1 MFHNEFDFNKPAYFY
16 KCNTCGELF
25 SSNHNG
31 KGIFAR
37 LLKKV
42 KCPHCGSRDVKF
54 SNLNRIIKK
63 D

>member
-16 KCNTCGELF
+16 KCNTCGKLF
-25 SSNHNG
+25 ISENNG
-31 KGIFAR
+31 ILAR

-42 KCPHCGSRDVKF
+42 KCPHCGSRDVQF

>member
-1 MFHNEFDFNKPAYFY
+1 MFHNNFDFDKTDYFY
-16 KCNTCGELF
+16 KCNTCGKLF
-25 SSNHNG
+25 ISENNG
-31 KGIFAR
+31 ILAR